1 MFHVVYLFDV
11 MDGRQAD
18 FERAWKELTEA
29 IYKNSG
35 SLGSRLLKQD
45 AGKYLA
51 IAQWP
56 NEKTW
61 AESPAALPGWTGAI
75 RDRMR
80 DCCHS
85 METVFKGF
93 VLADLTRSSTYRDA

>member
-29 IYKNSG
+29 IYRNSG

-45 AGKYLA
+45 ANKYLA

-56 NEKTW
+56 NQKTW

-85 METVFKGF
+85 VETVFSGM
-93 VLADLTRSSTYRDA
+93 VVSDLSRNSTFRTD